1 MQNKCP
7 IFWINYIF
15 NVTLHLEMKYNTYT
29 LDNGLRIIH
38 LPSDSQVVYC
48 GYQINAGTRNE
59 EPGEEGLAHFC
70 EHVTFK
76 GTERRKAW
84 HILNCLESVGG
95 DLNAYTNKEGTVY
108 YSAILKEHIA
118 RAVDLLSDIVF
129 HSVYPQAEIDK
140 EVEVICD
147 EIESYNDSPAELIY
161 DEFENILFKGSP
173 LGHNIL
179 GTAEQVRAFKTEDA
193 LRFTRKLYRPDNAI
207 FFAYGDIDFK
217 KLVKLIQKALG
228 ECPKGRELACSA
240 DCKSAETPT
249 EERITE
255 ETPTEE
261 RITEE
266 TPTKERITEE
276 TPTGETPTEEM
287 EAGNA
292 NHKVQSSK
300 FNVQSKVAGQT
311 IVMQKNTHQAHVMIG
326 TRAYDVND
334 DRRMPLYLLNNMLGG
349 PGMNAKLNLA
359 LREHNGLVYTV
370 ESTMV
375 AYGDTGTWSIYFG
388 CDEHDVKRCL
398 RLVRKEL
405 DKFMQKPL
413 SDAQLKAAKKQ
424 IKGQIGVACDNRENF
439 ALDFGKSF
447 LHYGWEKN
455 VDRLYEQVDE
465 ITATQIQAVAQEL
478 FDKDRL
484 TTLIFK

>member
-1 MQNKCP
+1 
-7 IFWINYIF
+7 
-15 NVTLHLEMKYNTYT
+15 MKYNTYT
-29 LDNGLRIIH
+29 LENGLRIIH
-38 LPSDSQVVYC
+38 LPSDSKVVYC
-48 GYQINAGTRNE
+48 GYQINAGTRDE

-108 YSAILKEHIA
+108 YAAILKEHIA

-129 HSVYPQAEIDK
+129 HSTYPQQEIDK

-161 DEFENILFKGSP
+161 DEFENILFKGHP

-179 GTAEQVRAFKTEDA
+179 GTAEQVRQFTTEDA
-193 LRFTRKLYRPDNAI
+193 LRFTKKLYRPDNAV

-217 KLVKLIQKALG
+217 KLVTLLKKNVL
-228 ECPKGRELACSA
+228 S
-240 DCKSAETPT
+240 
-249 EERITE
+249 EERRVKSEEFNSIEGCTE
-255 ETPTEE
+255 SHKQPCAA
-261 RITEE
+261 
-266 TPTKERITEE
+266 
-276 TPTGETPTEEM
+276 TG
-287 EAGNA
+287 
-292 NHKVQSSK
+292 NHKFQSSK
-300 FNVQSKVAGQT
+300 LKPQNPDGAT
-311 IVMQKNTHQAHVMIG
+311 IVMEKHTHQAHVMIG
-326 TRAYDVND
+326 TRAYDVHD
-334 DRRMPLYLLNNMLGG
+334 DRRMPLYLLNNILGG

-405 DKFMQKPL
+405 DRFMEKPL
-413 SDAQLKAAKKQ
+413 SDAQLRAAKKQ

-455 VDRLYEQVDE
+455 VDKLYEQVDE
-465 ITATQIQAVAQEL
+465 ITAEQIQQVAKEL
-478 FDKDRL
+478 FDEKRL

>member
-1 MQNKCP
+1 
-7 IFWINYIF
+7 
-15 NVTLHLEMKYNTYT
+15 MKYNTYT

-217 KLVKLIQKALG
+217 KLVKLIRKALADDDSGKLAEEKLPQISQITQISGDENSITTEKSVSSVKSVGPKNYPSVG
-228 ECPKGRELACSA
+228 EE
-240 DCKSAETPT
+240 
-249 EERITE
+249 I
-255 ETPTEE
+255 
-261 RITEE
+261 
-266 TPTKERITEE
+266 
-276 TPTGETPTEEM
+276 
-287 EAGNA
+287 
-292 NHKVQSSK
+292 
-300 FNVQSKVAGQT
+300 AGQT

-375 AYGDTGTWSIYFG
+375 AYGDTGVWSIYFG

-405 DKFMQKPL
+405 DKFMLKPL
-413 SDAQLKAAKKQ
+413 SEAQLKAAKKQ

-465 ITATQIQAVAQEL
+465 ITAEQIQAVAKEL

>member
-1 MQNKCP
+1 
-7 IFWINYIF
+7 
-15 NVTLHLEMKYNTYT
+15 MKYNTYT

-38 LPSDSQVVYC
+38 LPSDSKVVYC
-48 GYQINAGTRNE
+48 GYQINAGARDE

-108 YSAILKEHIA
+108 YAAILKEHIA

-129 HSVYPQAEIDK
+129 HSTYPQQEIDK

-161 DEFENILFKGSP
+161 DEFENILFKGNS

-179 GTAEQVRAFKTEDA
+179 GTAEQVRQFTTEDA
-193 LRFTRKLYRPDNAI
+193 LRFTRKLYRPDNAV

-217 KLVKLIQKALG
+217 KLVTLLKRSVGSEELRLKN
-228 ECPKGRELACSA
+228 EEFNSRE
-240 DCKSAETPT
+240 
-249 EERITE
+249 EERMKGE
-255 ETPTEE
+255 ESNSP
-261 RITEE
+261 
-266 TPTKERITEE
+266 K
-276 TPTGETPTEEM
+276 
-287 EAGNA
+287 
-292 NHKVQSSK
+292 
-300 FNVQSKVAGQT
+300 GQT
-311 IVMQKNTHQAHVMIG
+311 IVMEKHTHQAHVMIG
-326 TRAYDVND
+326 TQAYDVHD
-334 DRRMPLYLLNNMLGG
+334 DRRMPLYLLNNILGG

-405 DKFMQKPL
+405 DKFMEKPL
-413 SDAQLKAAKKQ
+413 SDAQLRAAKKQ

-455 VDRLYEQVDE
+455 VDRLYEQVDA
-465 ITATQIQAVAQEL
+465 ITAQQMQAVAQEL
-478 FDKDRL
+478 FDEHRL

>member
-1 MQNKCP
+1 
-7 IFWINYIF
+7 
-15 NVTLHLEMKYNTYT
+15 MKYNTYT

-193 LRFTRKLYRPDNAI
+193 LRFTQKLYRPDNAI

-217 KLVKLIQKALG
+217 KLVRLLQRALADDESVVKLAEEKL
-228 ECPKGRELACSA
+228 PKNYPPVG
-240 DCKSAETPT
+240 DG
-249 EERITE
+249 I
-255 ETPTEE
+255 
-261 RITEE
+261 
-266 TPTKERITEE
+266 
-276 TPTGETPTEEM
+276 
-287 EAGNA
+287 
-292 NHKVQSSK
+292 
-300 FNVQSKVAGQT
+300 AGQT

-375 AYGDTGTWSIYFG
+375 SYGDTGTWSIYFG

>member
-1 MQNKCP
+1 
-7 IFWINYIF
+7 
-15 NVTLHLEMKYNTYT
+15 MKYNTYT

-179 GTAEQVRAFKTEDA
+179 GTAEQVRSFTTEDA

-228 ECPKGRELACSA
+228 ECPKSRELACSA
-240 DCKSAETPT
+240 DYKSAETPT
-249 EERITE
+249 EERIAE
-255 ETPTEE
+255 K
-261 RITEE
+261 

-287 EAGNA
+287 EAGDA

-455 VDRLYEQVDE
+455 VDRLYEQVDA
-465 ITATQIQAVAQEL
+465 ITAAQIQAVAQEL

>member
-38 LPSDSQVVYC
+38 LPSDSKVVYC

-228 ECPKGRELACSA
+228 ECPKGRELACST

-249 EERITE
+249 EERIAE
-255 ETPTEE
+255 ETPTGETPTDE
-261 RITEE
+261 RIT
-266 TPTKERITEE
+266 KE

-287 EAGNA
+287 EAGDA

-326 TRAYDVND
+326 TQAYDVND

-465 ITATQIQAVAQEL
+465 ITAAQIQAVAQEL

>member
-1 MQNKCP
+1 
-7 IFWINYIF
+7 
-15 NVTLHLEMKYNTYT
+15 MKYNTYT

-38 LPSDSQVVYC
+38 LPSDSKVVYC

-118 RAVDLLSDIVF
+118 RAVDLLTDIVF

-161 DEFENILFKGSP
+161 DEFENIIFKGSP

-179 GTAEQVRAFKTEDA
+179 GTAEQVRSFKTEDA

-217 KLVKLIQKALG
+217 KLVRLLK
-228 ECPKGRELACSA
+228 
-240 DCKSAETPT
+240 KSFLS
-249 EERITE
+249 EERRVKSE
-255 ETPTEE
+255 
-261 RITEE
+261 
-266 TPTKERITEE
+266 
-276 TPTGETPTEEM
+276 
-287 EAGNA
+287 
-292 NHKVQSSK
+292 K
-300 FNVQSKVAGQT
+300 FNSPEAQTQFNIQHLTFNTQHSFEGQT

-334 DRRMPLYLLNNMLGG
+334 NRRMPLYLLNNMLGG

-370 ESTMV
+370 ESTMA
-375 AYGDTGTWSIYFG
+375 AYGDTGIWSIYFG

-405 DKFMQKPL
+405 DKFMLKPL
-413 SDAQLKAAKKQ
+413 SEAQLKAAKKQ

-465 ITATQIQAVAQEL
+465 ITAEQIQAVAQEL

-484 TTLIFK
+484 TTLIFR

>member
-1 MQNKCP
+1 
-7 IFWINYIF
+7 
-15 NVTLHLEMKYNTYT
+15 MKYNTYT

-249 EERITE
+249 EERIAE
-255 ETPTEE
+255 ETPTE
-261 RITEE
+261 
-266 TPTKERITEE
+266 
-276 TPTGETPTEEM
+276 ETPTEEM
-287 EAGNA
+287 EAGDA

-326 TRAYDVND
+326 TQAYDVND

-375 AYGDTGTWSIYFG
+375 SYGDTGTWSIYFG

-465 ITATQIQAVAQEL
+465 ITAAQIQAVAQEL

>member
-1 MQNKCP
+1 
-7 IFWINYIF
+7 
-15 NVTLHLEMKYNTYT
+15 MKYNTYT

-249 EERITE
+249 EERIA
-255 ETPTEE
+255 
-261 RITEE
+261 
-266 TPTKERITEE
+266 EE

-287 EAGNA
+287 EAGDA

>member
-1 MQNKCP
+1 MQNKCL

-48 GYQINAGTRNE
+48 GYQINAGTRDE

-207 FFAYGDIDFK
+207 FFSYGDIDFK

-249 EERITE
+249 EERIA
-255 ETPTEE
+255 
-261 RITEE
+261 
-266 TPTKERITEE
+266 EE

-287 EAGNA
+287 EAGDA

-300 FNVQSKVAGQT
+300 FNVQSKVAGKT

-465 ITATQIQAVAQEL
+465 ITAAQIQAVAQEL

>member
-1 MQNKCP
+1 
-7 IFWINYIF
+7 
-15 NVTLHLEMKYNTYT
+15 MKYNTYT

-38 LPSDSQVVYC
+38 LPSDSKVVYC

-118 RAVDLLSDIVF
+118 RAVDLLTDIVF

-161 DEFENILFKGSP
+161 DEFENIIFKGSP

-179 GTAEQVRAFKTEDA
+179 GTAEQVRSFKTEDA

-217 KLVKLIQKALG
+217 KLVRLLK
-228 ECPKGRELACSA
+228 
-240 DCKSAETPT
+240 KSFLS
-249 EERITE
+249 EERRVKSE
-255 ETPTEE
+255 ETTFGDQRESQFNSS
-261 RITEE
+261 
-266 TPTKERITEE
+266 
-276 TPTGETPTEEM
+276 
-287 EAGNA
+287 EAQA
-292 NHKVQSSK
+292 Q
-300 FNVQSKVAGQT
+300 FNIQHSTFNTQHSFEGQT

-334 DRRMPLYLLNNMLGG
+334 SRRMPLYLLNNMLGG

-375 AYGDTGTWSIYFG
+375 AYGDTGIWSIYFG

-413 SDAQLKAAKKQ
+413 SEAQLKAAKKQ
-424 IKGQIGVACDNRENF
+424 IKGQVGVACDNRENF

-465 ITATQIQAVAQEL
+465 ITAEQIQAVAQEL

>member
-1 MQNKCP
+1 
-7 IFWINYIF
+7 
-15 NVTLHLEMKYNTYT
+15 MKYNTYT

-228 ECPKGRELACSA
+228 ECPKGRELACST
-240 DCKSAETPT
+240 DCKSETPT
-249 EERITE
+249 EERIA
-255 ETPTEE
+255 
-261 RITEE
+261 
-266 TPTKERITEE
+266 EE

-287 EAGNA
+287 EADDA